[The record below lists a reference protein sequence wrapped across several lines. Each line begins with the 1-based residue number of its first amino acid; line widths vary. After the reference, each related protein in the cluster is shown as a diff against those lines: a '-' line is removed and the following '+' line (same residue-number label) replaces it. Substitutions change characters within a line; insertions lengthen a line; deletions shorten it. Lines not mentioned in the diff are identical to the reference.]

1 MKVEFNLSPGDTVWL
16 MDDNQVKCGKIVS
29 TSYVKSVS
37 CVDFDTVYESKR
49 YDVDVDGGKVIKG
62 CYDEQLFPS
71 KEDLIKS
78 L

>member
-16 MDDNQVKCGKIVS
+16 MYGNQVKCGTIAS
-29 TSYVKSVS
+29 ASYVKSVS

-49 YDVDVDGGKVIKG
+49 YDVNVDDGKVIKG
-62 CYDEQLFPS
+62 CYSEQLFPS
-71 KEDLIKS
+71 KDDLIKS